1 MFKRIAA
8 KLRQW
13 REARKLAEGIDPG
26 VFLEM
31 ATELRELADTAS
43 KLWQGDPAYHA
54 RAQRI
59 IDEMDQLTRIA
70 AKPEFRR
77 LSPQKRLEL
86 RQSLIL
92 SREQLLE
99 SMHASPPATKVI
111 Q

>member
-1 MFKRIAA
+1 M
-8 KLRQW
+8 L
-13 REARKLAEGIDPG
+13 RKLFAKWRHWRDIRRQAGDIDPR

-43 KLWQGDPAYHA
+43 KLWQSDPAYKA
-54 RAQRI
+54 RADRI

-70 AKPEFRR
+70 SRPEFRR
-77 LSPQKRLEL
+77 LSAQKRLEL

-92 SREQLLE
+92 SREQLLQ
-99 SMHASPPATKVI
+99 SMTASPPATDII